1 MATFLCSLL
10 SLAALTHAPQE
21 PTATSAPPESLAVL
35 RARLAQDSS
44 DGSAWFALGRV
55 YLELWDAAHRSTHGA
70 RADSAGAGAVLDT
83 AEQAL
88 GRAAHLLGASG
99 ASPAGD
105 SARVLR
111 VAAWN
116 ARSLLAWEA
125 RGITAGPEAWGPLP
139 TDLKLPPVL
148 EELGENLLRACPTD
162 GVLLTADDADSYAAW
177 YMRFARGLRPDLLV
191 VPLAAWQGDVVFRAR
206 LAADLK
212 LGRRGNGD
220 AWLSELAQ
228 RRPVCVSMAFDRPPD
243 PRPRVKWATRPLVWV
258 AGPGA
263 GGRDRVPPRD
273 FVFAAVRMALDD
285 HDAWALPALALYARS
300 ARATPQ
306 LCDALRTFRLITE
319 IPRCRR

>member
-1 MATFLCSLL
+1 MAIFLCRLL

-21 PTATSAPPESLAVL
+21 PPASAPPESLAVL
-35 RARLAQDSS
+35 HARLAQDSS
-44 DGSAWFALGRV
+44 DGGAWLALGRL
-55 YLELWDAAHRSTHGA
+55 YLERSDQSHRSTHGA
-70 RADSAGAGAVLDT
+70 RADSARARAVLDT

-88 GRAAHLLGASG
+88 GRAAQLLGAAG
-99 ASPAGD
+99 ANAPGD

-111 VAAWN
+111 VAAWQ
-116 ARSLLAWEA
+116 ARALLAWETG
-125 RGITAGPEAWGPLP
+125 GIAAGPEAWGPLP
-139 TDLKLPPVL
+139 ADLKLPPVL

-191 VPLAAWQGDVVFRAR
+191 VPLAAWRADAVLRVR

-212 LGRRGNGD
+212 LGRRRNGD

-228 RRPVCVSMAFDRPPD
+228 RRPVCVSMAFDRPPE

-258 AGPGA
+258 AGPGSGA
-263 GGRDRVPPRD
+263 RDRVPPRD

-285 HDAWALPALALYARS
+285 QDAWALPALALYARA
-300 ARATPQ
+300 ARATPP